1 MTVRV
6 RRVELDGYR
15 NWKAVKQSDIYL
27 CEFSIPELV
36 KYITET
42 QDQRN
47 DPPRKS
53 EFKATCKGQVINHMH
68 EEGGELFLLIG

>member
-1 MTVRV
+1 MAVRV
-6 RRVELDGYR
+6 KRVKFDGYR
-15 NWKAVKQSDIYL
+15 GWKATKQSDIYL

-53 EFKATCKGQVINHMH
+53 EFKATCKGQVINWLN
-68 EEGGELFLLIG
+68 EEDGELFILIS

>member
-1 MTVRV
+1 MAVRV
-6 RRVELDGYR
+6 KRVELDGYR
-15 NWKAVKQSDIYL
+15 GWKAVSQSDIYL
-27 CEFSIPELV
+27 TEFTIDELV

-53 EFKATCKGQVINHMH
+53 EFKATCKGQVINQLH
-68 EEGGELFLLIG
+68 EEGGELFILIG